1 MDESPCWS
9 GLLEDVATTLSN
21 QNQFVAHS
29 GSGSVRDC
37 AIQLPTRAED
47 LMAATDGLT
56 EA

>member
-47 LMAATDGLT
+47 LMAATDGLG
-56 EA
+56 

>member
-21 QNQFVAHS
+21 QNQFVTHS

-37 AIQLPTRAED
+37 AIQLPARAKD
-47 LMAATDGLT
+47 LMAATDGLG
-56 EA
+56 

>member
-21 QNQFVAHS
+21 QNQFVAHC
-29 GSGSVRDC
+29 GSGSVPDC
-37 AIQLPTRAED
+37 AIQLPARAKD
-47 LMAATDGLT
+47 LMAATDGLG